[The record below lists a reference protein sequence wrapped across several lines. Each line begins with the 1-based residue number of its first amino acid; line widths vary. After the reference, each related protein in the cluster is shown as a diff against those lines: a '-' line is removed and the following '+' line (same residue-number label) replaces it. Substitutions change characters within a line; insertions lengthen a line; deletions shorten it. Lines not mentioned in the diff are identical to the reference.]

1 MRLDHRFSLPVS
13 HAWLACCFLFACSSP
28 IFAQEKPIEANAAKE
43 QRYERL
49 SKMLTKVK
57 FVGRFTVVGKDDG
70 PLAKEEYTIN
80 KVEKLPEGDKWL
92 FDCRIKYGDHNVAIP
107 LPIDVKWS
115 DETPVITL
123 DDLTIPGMGTFS
135 ARVVLHEKKYAGTW
149 RHDQVSGHLFG
160 TIEPLEESGKP
171 PAEKPSAK

>member
-1 MRLDHRFSLPVS
+1 VFALTAPVFAEAPKADEAATAQRHERF
-13 HAWLACCFLFACSSP
+13 
-28 IFAQEKPIEANAAKE
+28 
-43 QRYERL
+43 
-49 SKMLTKVK
+49 SKMLSQVK

-92 FDCRIKYGDHNVAIP
+92 FDCRIKYGQHNVAIP
-107 LPIDVKWS
+107 LPIDVKWA
-115 DETPVITL
+115 DETPIITL

-149 RHDQVSGHLFG
+149 RHDKVGGHLFG
-160 TIEPLEESGKP
+160 VIEPVGESDKP
-171 PAEKPSAK
+171 SADKPSADKPSPDKPSPDKPSAK